1 MNEFFAKEFYYN
13 TVGDW
18 AISLAIIVGI
28 LVVAKILYWIF
39 GRIVKT
45 LTAKSKT
52 KLDDIIVDM
61 IEEPIVLI
69 VTIIGVWF
77 AIARL
82 NFPEEILAWIDNVYW
97 VIITLTVTWLLAR
110 LVDAVIREYIVPLTQ
125 KTEGDF
131 DDQIVPIIRKAIR
144 AAIWILGIIIA
155 LNNAGYNVG
164 ALLAGLGI
172 GGLALAMAAKDT
184 VANIFGG
191 ITIFTDKPFT
201 INDRVKINGFDGTI
215 TEIGIRSTR
224 LKTLEN
230 RIVTIPNSKFTDG
243 MVENVSSEPHRKV
256 VLKLGLTYDTTADK
270 IQNGM
275 KALKEIVD
283 NNDQLEENAVI
294 SFTEFGDFALGI
306 LFIYYIKKDGDIMGA
321 QTEVNLE
328 VKTRFEAL
336 GIEMAFPTQTVY
348 TIPEEKS

>member
-1 MNEFFAKEFYYN
+1 MNEFFSKEFYHN

-18 AISLAIIVGI
+18 AISLAIIVGT
-28 LVVAKILYWIF
+28 LVAAKVLYWVF
-39 GRIVKT
+39 GKIMKKI
-45 LTAKSKT
+45 TAKSKT
-52 KLDDIIVDM
+52 RLDDIIVDM

-69 VTIIGVWF
+69 ATIIGVWF
-77 AIARL
+77 GIGRL
-82 NFPEEILAWIDNVYW
+82 SFPDGILDWIDKVYW
-97 VIITLTVTWLLAR
+97 VIIALTITWLLAR
-110 LVDAVIREYIVPLTQ
+110 LIDAIIREYIVPLTQ
-125 KTEGDF
+125 KTEGDL

-256 VLKLGLTYDTTADK
+256 VLKLGLIYETTADK

-275 KALKEIVD
+275 KALQEIVD

-294 SFTEFGDFALGI
+294 SFTEFGDFSLGI

-321 QTEVNLE
+321 QTEVNME
-328 VKTRFEAL
+328 IKKRFEEL
-336 GIEMAFPTQTVY
+336 EIEMAFPTQTVY
-348 TIPEEKS
+348 TIPENKG

>member
-1 MNEFFAKEFYYN
+1 MKEFFAKEFYHN

-18 AISLAIIVGI
+18 ALALVIIVGTLI
-28 LVVAKILYWIF
+28 AAKALYWVI
-39 GRIVKT
+39 GRIVKK
-45 LTAKSKT
+45 LTAKTKT
-52 KLDDIIVDM
+52 KLDDIMVDM
-61 IEEPIVLI
+61 LEEPIVLI

-77 AIARL
+77 AIGRL
-82 NFPEEILAWIDNVYW
+82 SFPEKIMEWINNLYMVMI
-97 VIITLTVTWLLAR
+97 VLTITWLLAR
-110 LVDAVIREYIVPLTQ
+110 LIDAIIKEYVVPITK
-125 KTEGDF
+125 KTKGDF
-131 DDQIVPIIRKAIR
+131 DDQIIPIIRKAIR
-144 AAIWILGIIIA
+144 VAIWVMGIIIA

-172 GGLALAMAAKDT
+172 GGIALAMAAKDT
-184 VANIFGG
+184 VANFFGG

-256 VLKLGLTYDTTADK
+256 VLKLGLVYETTASK

-275 KALKEIVD
+275 QALQTIVD
-283 NNDQLEENAVI
+283 ENEDLEENTVI
-294 SFTEFGDFALGI
+294 SFNEFGDFSLGI
-306 LFIYYIKKDGDIMGA
+306 LFIYYIKKGADIMGV
-321 QTEVNLE
+321 QTNVNME
-328 VKTRFEAL
+328 VKKRFEEFD
-336 GIEMAFPTQTVY
+336 IEMAFPTQTVY
-348 TIPEEKS
+348 TIAEN

>member
-1 MNEFFAKEFYYN
+1 MKEFFAKEFYHN

-18 AISLAIIVGI
+18 ALALVIILGTLI
-28 LVVAKILYWIF
+28 AAKALYWVI
-39 GRIVKT
+39 GRIVKK
-45 LTAKSKT
+45 LTAKTKT
-52 KLDDIIVDM
+52 KLDDIMVDM
-61 IEEPIVLI
+61 LEEPIVLI

-77 AIARL
+77 AIGRL
-82 NFPEEILAWIDNVYW
+82 SFPEKIMEWINNLYMVMI
-97 VIITLTVTWLLAR
+97 VLTITWLLAR
-110 LVDAVIREYIVPLTQ
+110 LIDAIIKEYVVPITK
-125 KTEGDF
+125 KTKGDF
-131 DDQIVPIIRKAIR
+131 DDQIIPIIRKAIR
-144 AAIWILGIIIA
+144 VAIWVMGIIIA

-172 GGLALAMAAKDT
+172 GGIALAMAAKDT
-184 VANIFGG
+184 VANFFGG

-256 VLKLGLTYDTTADK
+256 VLKLGLVYETTASK

-275 KALKEIVD
+275 KALQTIVD
-283 NNDQLEENAVI
+283 ENEDLEENTVI
-294 SFTEFGDFALGI
+294 SFNEFGDFSLGI
-306 LFIYYIKKDGDIMGA
+306 LFIYYIKKGADIMGV
-321 QTEVNLE
+321 QTNVNME
-328 VKTRFEAL
+328 VKRRFEEFD
-336 GIEMAFPTQTVY
+336 IEMAFPTQTVY
-348 TIPEEKS
+348 TIAEN

>member
-1 MNEFFAKEFYYN
+1 MKEFFAKEFYHN

-18 AISLAIIVGI
+18 ALALVIIVGTLI
-28 LVVAKILYWIF
+28 AAKALYWVI
-39 GRIVKT
+39 GRIVKK
-45 LTAKSKT
+45 LTAKTKT
-52 KLDDIIVDM
+52 KLDDIMVDM
-61 IEEPIVLI
+61 LEEPIVLI

-77 AIARL
+77 AIGRL
-82 NFPEEILAWIDNVYW
+82 SFPEKIMEWINNLYMVMI
-97 VIITLTVTWLLAR
+97 VLTITWLLAR
-110 LVDAVIREYIVPLTQ
+110 LIDAIIKEYVVPITK
-125 KTEGDF
+125 KTKGDF
-131 DDQIVPIIRKAIR
+131 DDQIIPIIRKAIR
-144 AAIWILGIIIA
+144 VAIWVMGIIIA

-172 GGLALAMAAKDT
+172 GGIALAMAAKDT
-184 VANIFGG
+184 VANFFGG

-256 VLKLGLTYDTTADK
+256 VLKLGLVYETTASK

-275 KALKEIVD
+275 KALQTIVD
-283 NNDQLEENAVI
+283 ENEDLEENTVI
-294 SFTEFGDFALGI
+294 SFNEFGDFSLGI
-306 LFIYYIKKDGDIMGA
+306 LFIYYIKKGADIMGV
-321 QTEVNLE
+321 QTNVNME
-328 VKTRFEAL
+328 VKRRFEEFD
-336 GIEMAFPTQTVY
+336 IEMAFPTQTVY
-348 TIPEEKS
+348 TIAEN

>member
-13 TVGDW
+13 TVSDW
-18 AISLAIIVGI
+18 AISLAIIVGV
-28 LVVAKILYWIF
+28 LVATKTLYYIF
-39 GRIVKT
+39 GKLVKK
-45 LTAKSKT
+45 LTARTTT
-52 KLDDIIVDM
+52 KLDDIMIDM
-61 IEEPIVLI
+61 LEEPIVLGL
-69 VTIIGVWF
+69 TIGGVWF
-77 AIARL
+77 ALARL
-82 NFPEEILAWIDNVYW
+82 NFPDEILAVIDKAYW
-97 VIITLTVTWLLAR
+97 LMLAITITWLLAR
-110 LVDAVIREYIVPLTQ
+110 LVDAIIKEYIVPLTL
-125 KTEGDF
+125 KSENDL
-131 DDQIVPIIRKAIR
+131 DDQVVPIIRKAIR
-144 AAIWILGIIIA
+144 ATIWILGVIVA

-191 ITIFTDKPFT
+191 ITIFTDKPFK

-256 VLKLGLTYDTTADK
+256 VLKLGLIYDTTAEK
-270 IQNGM
+270 VQNGM
-275 KALKEIVD
+275 KALQSIVD
-283 NNDQLEENAVI
+283 ETDALEENSVI
-294 SFTEFGDFALGI
+294 SFTEFGDFSLGI

-321 QTEVNLE
+321 QTIVNME
-328 VKTRFEAL
+328 IKNRFEKL

-348 TIPEEKS
+348 TIAEK

>member
-1 MNEFFAKEFYYN
+1 MKEFFAKEFYHN

-18 AISLAIIVGI
+18 ALALVIIVGTLI
-28 LVVAKILYWIF
+28 AAKALYWVI
-39 GRIVKT
+39 GRIVKK
-45 LTAKSKT
+45 LTAKTKT
-52 KLDDIIVDM
+52 KLDDIMVDM
-61 IEEPIVLI
+61 LEEPIVLI

-77 AIARL
+77 AIGRL
-82 NFPEEILAWIDNVYW
+82 SFPEKIMEWINNLYMVMI
-97 VIITLTVTWLLAR
+97 VLTITWLLAR
-110 LVDAVIREYIVPLTQ
+110 LIDAIIKEYVVPITK
-125 KTEGDF
+125 KTKGDF
-131 DDQIVPIIRKAIR
+131 DDQIIPIIRKAIR
-144 AAIWILGIIIA
+144 VAIWVMGIIIA

-172 GGLALAMAAKDT
+172 GGIALAMAAKDT
-184 VANIFGG
+184 VANFFGG

-256 VLKLGLTYDTTADK
+256 VLKLGLVYETTASK

-275 KALKEIVD
+275 KALQTIVD
-283 NNDQLEENAVI
+283 ENEDLEENTVI
-294 SFTEFGDFALGI
+294 SFNEFGDFSLGI
-306 LFIYYIKKDGDIMGA
+306 LFIYYIKKGADIMGV
-321 QTEVNLE
+321 QTNVNME
-328 VKTRFEAL
+328 VKKRFEEFD
-336 GIEMAFPTQTVY
+336 IEMAFPTQTVY
-348 TIPEEKS
+348 TIAEN

>member
-1 MNEFFAKEFYYN
+1 MNEFFAKEFYHN

-18 AISLAIIVGI
+18 ALSLAIIIGT
-28 LVVAKILYWIF
+28 LVFTKILYWVF
-39 GRIVKT
+39 GKIVKG
-45 LTAKSKT
+45 LTAKTKT
-52 KLDDIIVDM
+52 KLDDLMVDM
-61 IEEPIVLI
+61 LEEPIVLI

-77 AIARL
+77 AIGRL
-82 NFPEEILAWIDNVYW
+82 SFPEGTMNWIDKVYW
-97 VIITLTVTWLLAR
+97 VMIALTITWLLAR
-110 LVDAVIREYIVPLTQ
+110 LVDALIKEYIVPLTQ
-125 KTEGDF
+125 KTEGDL

-155 LNNAGYNVG
+155 LNNAGYNVA

-172 GGLALAMAAKDT
+172 GGIALAMAAKDT

-243 MVENVSSEPHRKV
+243 MVENVSSEPSRKV
-256 VLKLGLTYDTTADK
+256 TLKLGLIYETTAEK
-270 IQNGM
+270 IQAGM
-275 KALKEIVD
+275 KALQTIVD
-283 NNDQLEENAVI
+283 EADDLEKNSVI
-294 SFTEFGDFALGI
+294 SFTEFGDFSLGI
-306 LFIYYIKKDGDIMGA
+306 LFIYYINKGDDIMAA
-321 QTEVNLE
+321 QTKVNME
-328 VKTRFEAL
+328 IKTKFEAL

-348 TIPEEKS
+348 TIPEKAK

>member
-1 MNEFFAKEFYYN
+1 MKEFFAKEFYYN

-18 AISLAIIVGI
+18 AIALLIIVGT
-28 LVVAKILYWIF
+28 LVAAKAMYWLF
-39 GRIVKT
+39 GKVVKK
-45 LTAKSKT
+45 LTSKTKT
-52 KLDDIIVDM
+52 KLDDILVDM
-61 IEEPIVLI
+61 LEEPIVVI
-69 VTIIGVWF
+69 ATVIGVL
-77 AIARL
+77 IGTGQL
-82 NFPEEILAWIDNVYW
+82 SFPENIEAWIHNVYMV
-97 VIITLTVTWLLAR
+97 VIALTITWLLAR
-110 LVDAVIREYIVPLTQ
+110 LVDAIIKEYIVPLTQ

-172 GGLALAMAAKDT
+172 GGIALAMAAKDT
-184 VANIFGG
+184 VANFFGG
-191 ITIFTDKPFT
+191 ITIFTDKPFI
-201 INDRVKINGFDGTI
+201 INDRIKINGFDGTI

-256 VLKLGLTYDTTADK
+256 VLKLGLVYETTAEK

-275 KALKEIVD
+275 KALQAIVD
-283 NNDQLEENAVI
+283 ENESLEENTVI

-306 LFIYYIKKDGDIMGA
+306 LFIYYIKKDADIMGA
-321 QTEVNLE
+321 QTEVNMQI
-328 VKTRFEAL
+328 KKRFEEL

-348 TIPEEKS
+348 TIPEK

>member
-1 MNEFFAKEFYYN
+1 MNEFFAREFYYN
-13 TVGDW
+13 TFGDW
-18 AISLAIIVGI
+18 AIALAIIVGT
-28 LVVAKILYWIF
+28 LVVAKILYWVF
-39 GRIVKT
+39 GRIIKKLTQKT
-45 LTAKSKT
+45 KS
-52 KLDDIIVDM
+52 KLDDIMVDM
-61 IEEPIVLI
+61 LEEPVVLI

-77 AIARL
+77 AIGRL
-82 NFPEEILAWIDNVYW
+82 SFPESVDAWINKLYW
-97 VIITLTVTWLLAR
+97 VMIALTITWLLAR
-110 LVDAVIREYIVPLTQ
+110 LVDAIIREYIVPLTK
-125 KTEGDF
+125 KTEGDL

-172 GGLALAMAAKDT
+172 GGLALAMAARDT

-191 ITIFTDKPFT
+191 VTIFTDKPFA
-201 INDRVKINGFDGTI
+201 INDRVKINGFDGFI

-243 MVENVSSEPHRKV
+243 MVENVSSEPSRKV

-275 KALKEIVD
+275 KALQAIVGE
-283 NNDQLEENAVI
+283 NDELEEDALI

-306 LFIYYIKKDGDIMGA
+306 LFIYYIKKEGDILGA
-321 QTEVNLE
+321 QTAVNME
-328 VKTRFEAL
+328 IKKRFEQL

-348 TIPEEKS
+348 TIAEKAG

>member
-1 MNEFFAKEFYYN
+1 
-13 TVGDW
+13 
-18 AISLAIIVGI
+18 
-28 LVVAKILYWIF
+28 
-39 GRIVKT
+39 
-45 LTAKSKT
+45 
-52 KLDDIIVDM
+52 
-61 IEEPIVLI
+61 
-69 VTIIGVWF
+69 
-77 AIARL
+77 
-82 NFPEEILAWIDNVYW
+82 
-97 VIITLTVTWLLAR
+97 VI
-110 LVDAVIREYIVPLTQ
+110 DAVIREYVVPLTQ

-243 MVENVSSEPHRKV
+243 MVENVSSEPHRKI

-275 KALKEIVD
+275 KALREIVD

-306 LFIYYIKKDGDIMGA
+306 LFIYYIKKEGDIMGA
-321 QTEVNLE
+321 QTEVNME
-328 VKTRFEAL
+328 IKKQFEKL

-348 TIPEEKS
+348 TIPEGKA

>member
-18 AISLAIIVGI
+18 ALALAIIVGALI
-28 LVVAKILYWIF
+28 PSKARYWVCGNI
-39 GRIVKT
+39 IKK
-45 LTAKSKT
+45 LTAKTKT
-52 KLDDIIVDM
+52 KLDDILIDM
-61 IEEPIVLI
+61 LEEPIVLI
-69 VTIIGVWF
+69 VTIVGVWF
-77 AIARL
+77 AVGRL
-82 NFPEEILAWIDNVYW
+82 SFPENITNWIDNVYM
-97 VIITLTVTWLLAR
+97 VMIALTITWLLAR
-110 LVDAVIREYIVPLTQ
+110 LVDAIIKEYIVPLTQ

-172 GGLALAMAAKDT
+172 GGIALAMAAKDT

-191 ITIFTDKPFT
+191 VTIFTDKPFT

-215 TEIGIRSTR
+215 TEIGIRATR

-230 RIVTIPNSKFTDG
+230 RIVTIPNSKFTGG
-243 MVENVSSEPHRKV
+243 MVENVTSEPHRKV
-256 VLKLGLTYDTTADK
+256 VLKLGLIYETTADK

-275 KALKEIVD
+275 KALQTIVD
-283 NNDQLEENAVI
+283 ENDSLEENTVI
-294 SFTEFGDFALGI
+294 SFNEFGDFSLGI
-306 LFIYYIKKDGDIMGA
+306 LFIYYITKGEDIMGA
-321 QTEVNLE
+321 QTEVNME
-328 VKTRFEAL
+328 IKKRFEEL

-348 TIPEEKS
+348 TIPEAK